1 MTEETNHNAYKLGLA
16 LSGGGAKGFAHIG
29 VFRLLEECGL
39 KPDII
44 VGTSVGSLMGALFA
58 DGYTSDEIKEL
69 FTGREFSEFAQLQI
83 PKSGLF
89 YSKRFRYFIRRHL
102 RAKKFE

>member
-44 VGTSVGSLMGALFA
+44 VDLVNFNIEETEKIFKGFCES
-58 DGYTSDEIKEL
+58 
-69 FTGREFSEFAQLQI
+69 QL
-83 PKSGLF
+83 SHYL
-89 YSKRFRYFIRRHL
+89 YCSSC
-102 RAKKFE
+102 